1 MSGIKPKNNVGIL
14 SISDLIIKICIN
26 NINLVHFALSM
37 KYIEYE
43 YTFFSSP
50 LPATI
55 SRIQPTIIGPSPR
68 SNVNPECFK
77 TLNMY
82 DINAWYPLNSAVMN
96 NTPTQEK
103 GFRKDNDNIDL
114 NIGAFLVP
122 SDAFL

>member
-1 MSGIKPKNNVGIL
+1 
-14 SISDLIIKICIN
+14 
-26 NINLVHFALSM
+26 
-37 KYIEYE
+37 
-43 YTFFSSP
+43 
-50 LPATI
+50 
-55 SRIQPTIIGPSPR
+55 
-68 SNVNPECFK
+68 
-77 TLNMY
+77 MY